1 MNWLIIALFL
11 LTADESVPEITSR
24 ELMAHVEYLADDD
37 LQGRE
42 AGTDGALQ
50 AAAYIA
56 AEFERLGLKPMGD
69 EGTYFQGFS
78 LPRGFEALPG
88 TKLIAMKG
96 RQKAVFELQKD
107 LYPLYCSAAGEV
119 EAGAVFA
126 GYGICAPDLG
136 YDDYDG
142 IDVQGKVVVVMRG
155 VPAGQSR
162 KNPFRTPAAIRRFG
176 AFKAKLDTAAGL
188 GAAALVVVND
198 PENHSSKREDK
209 LVRRSEE
216 ADQGTIPCL
225 HMRYAAASKMLAGT
239 GVSLVKAQKYIDA
252 KLKPRSETMDKLAIK
267 LTAALETKKLMV
279 RNVVGLLEAQAED
292 KKDEIIVVGAHFDH
306 IGLGRFGSLG
316 GSKAKGKVHNG
327 ADDNASGTAGVMEIA
342 GFLKPRASELRRSVL
357 FIAFTAEEMGLL
369 GSRHYVEHPVI
380 PLGKIAAMVNL
391 DMISYLG
398 NTGQLNIYGTGT
410 APSFEQ
416 TLSSLVK
423 KSRVKTKLVEG
434 VGRGASD
441 HYPFYKKSLPAL
453 FFITGLH
460 KNYHRPTDDVK
471 YMDKKGF
478 EKVARLAGELA
489 MTLASAQS
497 RPVFTPTTEGALEGG
512 PYLGIAVEDKENGIF
527 IAEVAKGSPA
537 AKSRLRE
544 GDQIVEINDREVR
557 TVSVFYGM
565 WSGVAPGEKVTFV
578 LRRSGKLRTVKVRL
592 KK

>member
-1 MNWLIIALFL
+1 MIWLTIPL
-11 LTADESVPEITSR
+11 LLLAADESIPEITTR
-24 ELMAHVEYLADDD
+24 ELMAHVSFLADDD

-56 AEFERLGLKPMGD
+56 AEFERLGLKPVGD
-69 EGTYFQGFS
+69 EGTYFQSFS
-78 LPRGFEALPG
+78 LPKGFEALPG
-88 TKLIAMKG
+88 TKLIAKKG
-96 RQKAVFELQKD
+96 RKTSLYELEDD
-107 LYPLYCSAAGEV
+107 LYPLFCSAAGEV

-126 GYGICAPDLG
+126 GYGLSAPDLG

-142 IDVQGKVVVVMRG
+142 LDVKGKVVVVLRG
-155 VPAGQSR
+155 VPGSQSK
-162 KNPFRTPAAIRRFG
+162 KNPFRTPAVMRRFG
-176 AFKAKLDTAAGL
+176 AFKSKQDTAAGL

-209 LVRRSEE
+209 LVRRGDE

-239 GVSLVKAQKYIDA
+239 GVSLVKAQKYIDSR
-252 KLKPRSETMDKLAIK
+252 LKPRSEVMDKLTIK
-267 LTAALETKKLMV
+267 LTADLETKKLAV
-279 RNVVGLLEAQAED
+279 RNVVGLLEAQAPE

-316 GSKAKGKVHNG
+316 GSKARGQVHNG

-342 GFLKPRASELRRSVL
+342 GYLKPMAGELKRSVL

-369 GSRHYVEHPVI
+369 GSRHYVDHPVI
-380 PLGKIAAMVNL
+380 PLGKTAAMINL

-398 NTGQLNIYGTGT
+398 KMGKLNIYGTGT
-410 APSFEQ
+410 APSFEK
-416 TLSSLVK
+416 TLSGLVK
-423 KSRVKTKLVEG
+423 RSRVKTKLIEG

-460 KNYHRPTDDVK
+460 KNYHRPSDDVK
-471 YMDKKGF
+471 NMDKKGF
-478 EKVARLAGELA
+478 EKVAKLAGELA
-489 MTLASAQS
+489 LALATAEN

-512 PYLGIAVEDKENGIF
+512 PFLGIAVEDKENGIF
-527 IAEVAKGSPA
+527 VAEVAKGSPA

-544 GDQIVEINDREVR
+544 GDQIVEVNDREVR
-557 TVSVFYGM
+557 TVSVFYGL
-565 WSGVAPGEKVTFV
+565 WSGVTPGEKVTFV
-578 LRRSGKLRTVKVRL
+578 LRRSGKLRTVKVHL